1 MYWMNE
7 AKRSGG
13 VSLPRLR
20 LEACISLSEKE
31 WLVDPDQQHHLTRVL
46 RCKEGDRV
54 EGLLSGEKIVLSLC
68 FHPNGLVVRECHRFE
83 LKRDNLEIHLL
94 LGLLKADQFDI
105 ALRACAELGVAVIHL
120 LACTRSVPQVE
131 ESRMQ
136 GKMQRWGKI
145 LHEATKQC
153 GSVTPPMI
161 YPPVPLRDFDFASL
175 PAARFAALLAA
186 KSIPIGNVIFENR
199 LAFAVGPEGDWDLEE
214 EALLADNQFQPVNL
228 GDNVLRSST
237 AVVAGCSWFRL
248 KDHAERI

>member
-1 MYWMNE
+1 MCWMNE

-20 LEACISLSEKE
+20 LEACVYLSEKE

-105 ALRACAELGVAVIHL
+105 ALRGSGRKRGCF
-120 LACTRSVPQVE
+120 VPN
-131 ESRMQ
+131 SRHGRGCQ
-136 GKMQRWGKI
+136 I
-145 LHEATKQC
+145 LISFH
-153 GSVTPPMI
+153 
-161 YPPVPLRDFDFASL
+161 
-175 PAARFAALLAA
+175 
-186 KSIPIGNVIFENR
+186 KS
-199 LAFAVGPEGDWDLEE
+199 
-214 EALLADNQFQPVNL
+214 
-228 GDNVLRSST
+228 
-237 AVVAGCSWFRL
+237 
-248 KDHAERI
+248 